1 MQCLLCILH
10 YTQHC
15 EKSNKTEDMFVL
27 IELIV
32 SKRTQELKGKM
43 PGECYDRGPIGSFD
57 NIYNDSCYCLTIYHL
72 TILTNFCTVFNFII
86 KIMQ

>member
-1 MQCLLCILH
+1 MQCLLHTLH

-15 EKSNKTEDMFVL
+15 EKSYKTEDMFVL

-32 SKRTQELKGKM
+32 SRGTQELKGKM

-57 NIYNDSCYCLTIYHL
+57 NMYDDS
-72 TILTNFCTVFNFII
+72 
-86 KIMQ
+86 

>member
-1 MQCLLCILH
+1 MQCLLCTLH

-32 SKRTQELKGKM
+32 SRGTQELKGEM
-43 PGECYDRGPIGSFD
+43 PGECYDGAPTGSFD
-57 NIYNDSCYCLTIYHL
+57 NIYDDS
-72 TILTNFCTVFNFII
+72 
-86 KIMQ
+86 

>member
-1 MQCLLCILH
+1 
-10 YTQHC
+10 
-15 EKSNKTEDMFVL
+15 MFVL

-57 NIYNDSCYCLTIYHL
+57 NIYNDS
-72 TILTNFCTVFNFII
+72 
-86 KIMQ
+86 

>member
-57 NIYNDSCYCLTIYHL
+57 NIYNDS
-72 TILTNFCTVFNFII
+72 
-86 KIMQ
+86 